1 MNRMSVDFYD
11 FESLLSED
19 ERSVRNTAR
28 RWVDEALMPNVA
40 DWYMQGEFPMS
51 VVPEM
56 GELGF
61 FGANLPQE
69 YGCAGLNNVAYGL
82 LMQELERCD
91 SGIRSFASVQGALV
105 MYPIFTF
112 GSEGQKRHWLPKMAK
127 GEVIGGYALT
137 EPDYGSNPGGM
148 ITTARLD
155 GGSWILNGR
164 KRWVTNASDAEFVVV
179 WAKTGELE
187 DVSSVRGFLVP
198 TNLDGV
204 TINRFQDKLSL
215 RISDSTDMIFEDVRL
230 PDSALLPNSAGLK
243 SPLKCLTQARY
254 GIAWGAIGAAQAC
267 YEYAL
272 NYAKDRVMFDRPIA
286 GYQIQQERLVEMI
299 TEITKAQFFTLQ
311 LGRLK
316 DRGTM
321 TPQQVSMA
329 KRNNVNMAAEC
340 AREARRLLGAVG
352 ILAEHHVMRHMA
364 NMETVYTYEG
374 THDMHTLIVGQKIT
388 GLDAFSG

>member
-1 MNRMSVDFYD
+1 
-11 FESLLSED
+11 
-19 ERSVRNTAR
+19 
-28 RWVDEALMPNVA
+28 
-40 DWYMQGEFPMS
+40 
-51 VVPEM
+51 
-56 GELGF
+56 
-61 FGANLPQE
+61 
-69 YGCAGLNNVAYGL
+69 
-82 LMQELERCD
+82 
-91 SGIRSFASVQGALV
+91 

-112 GSEGQKRHWLPKMAK
+112 GSEEQKRHWLPKMAK

>member
-1 MNRMSVDFYD
+1 MSVDFYE
-11 FESLLSED
+11 FESLLSEE
-19 ERSVRNTAR
+19 ERSVRDTAR
-28 RWVDEALMPNVA
+28 RWVDEELMPHVA
-40 DWYMQGEFPMS
+40 DWYMKGEFPTFL
-51 VVPEM
+51 VPKMGEM
-56 GELGF
+56 GFLGP
-61 FGANLPQE
+61 NLPQK

-91 SGIRSFASVQGALV
+91 SGIRSFASVQGSLA

-112 GSEGQKRHWLPKMAK
+112 GSEEQKKHWLPKMAK
-127 GEVIGGYALT
+127 GEAIGGYALT

-148 ITTARLD
+148 ITKARQD
-155 GGSWILNGR
+155 GDSWVLNGR
-164 KRWVTNASDAEFVVV
+164 KRWVTNASDAAFVVV
-179 WAKTGELE
+179 WAKTGET
-187 DVSSVRGFLVP
+187 DDPRSIRGFLVP
-198 TNLDGV
+198 PDADGV
-204 TINRFQDKLSL
+204 TVNRFEDKLSL
-215 RISDSTDMIFEDVRL
+215 RISDSTDMILEDVVL
-230 PDSALLPNSAGLK
+230 PESALLPNCAGLK
-243 SPLKCLTQARY
+243 CPLKCLTQARY
-254 GIAWGAIGAAQAC
+254 GIAWGAIGVAKAC
-267 YEYAL
+267 YEHAL

-286 GYQIQQERLVEMI
+286 GYQLQQERLVEMV

-329 KRNNVNMAAEC
+329 KRNNVDMAAEC

-374 THDMHTLIVGQKIT
+374 THDMHTLIVGETIT
-388 GLDAFSG
+388 GLNAFSG

>member
-1 MNRMSVDFYD
+1 MSVDFYD

-19 ERSVRNTAR
+19 ERSVRDTAR
-28 RWVDEALMPNVA
+28 RWVEKALMPNVA
-40 DWYMQGEFPMS
+40 DWYMQGVFPMS

-69 YGCAGLNNVAYGL
+69 YGCAGLNSVAYGL

-91 SGIRSFASVQGALV
+91 SGIRSFASVQGALA

-112 GSEGQKRHWLPKMAK
+112 GSEEQKRFWLPKMAK

-155 GGSWILNGR
+155 GDSWILNGR

-179 WAKTGELE
+179 WAKTGDLA
-187 DVSSVRGFLVP
+187 DASSIRGFLVP
-198 TNLDGV
+198 TILDGV
-204 TINRFQDKLSL
+204 TINKFEDKLSL
-215 RISDSTDMIFEDVRL
+215 RISDSTDMIFEDVWL

-272 NYAKDRVMFDRPIA
+272 DYAKDRKMFDRPIA
-286 GYQIQQERLVEMI
+286 GYQIQQERLVEMV

>member
-1 MNRMSVDFYD
+1 VDFYD
-11 FESLLSED
+11 SESLLSED
-19 ERSVRNTAR
+19 ERSVRDTAQ
-28 RWVDEALMPNVA
+28 RWVDETLMPHVA
-40 DWYMQGEFPMS
+40 DWYLRGEFPMS
-51 VVPEM
+51 LVPKM

-112 GSEGQKRHWLPKMAK
+112 GSEEQKRHWLPKMAS
-127 GEVIGGYALT
+127 GEVIGAYALT
-137 EPDYGSNPGGM
+137 EPEFGSNPGGL
-148 ITTARLD
+148 ITTARKD
-155 GGSWILNGR
+155 GGSWIINGA
-164 KRWVTNASDAEFVVV
+164 KRWVTNASVADMAVV
-179 WAKTGELE
+179 WAKTGELD
-187 DVSSVRGFLVP
+187 DVGSIRGFLVP
-198 TNLDGV
+198 TKANGV
-204 TINRFQDKLSL
+204 TVNKFEEKLSL
-215 RISDSTDMIFEDVRL
+215 RISDSTEMILDEVRV
-230 PDSALLPNSAGLK
+230 PDSALLPKSEGLK

-254 GIAWGAIGAAQAC
+254 GIAWGAVGAAMAC

-272 NYAKDRVMFDRPIA
+272 NYAKDRVMFDRPI
-286 GYQIQQERLVEMI
+286 GGFQIQQERLVEMI
-299 TEITKAQFFTLQ
+299 TEITKAQLLCIQ

-321 TPQQVSMA
+321 TPHQVSLA
-329 KRNNVNMAAEC
+329 KRNNVDMAAEC

-374 THDMHTLIVGQKIT
+374 THDMHTLIVGEKIT
-388 GLDAFSG
+388 GMNAFSG